1 MKKNFFEGV
10 ESVATAIFVVGILGL
25 LIIFLSPVLIGG
37 IQLLRYTSI

>member
-1 MKKNFFEGV
+1 MEKNFSEGI